1 VTEKNE
7 KILVPDI
14 GGAKDVV
21 VIEVHV
27 SKGDQIS
34 VDDSLITIESDKA
47 SMDIPASTS
56 GKVED
61 VKLKVGDKVSE
72 GSIILLLKTA
82 EGSQAET
89 SEKSPAPEKSNE
101 QPKTESKK
109 SIEAPA
115 KKQAEEVVS
124 DEEYSD
130 IHAGPAVRRIAQEL
144 NIDLRQIK
152 GSGEKNRILKED
164 LKNHLA
170 GGASVGVA
178 RMPAAPSIDFSRFGE
193 VETKPLSKIKKAT
206 AVNLSRSWVTIPHV
220 TQFDEADVTELEN
233 FRQSQKKNAEKNNVK
248 LTPIAFIMKA
258 VVAALKEFPQ
268 FNSSLDSTGENLIL
282 KKYFHLGVAVETPNG
297 LVVPVIRDVDKKGVF
312 DLAKELVA
320 ISAKARDSRLSLTDL
335 QGACFSISSLGG
347 IGGTGFTPIINAPEV
362 AILGVSKS
370 QYKPVYQDND
380 QFSPRLMMPLSLSY
394 DHRVIDGAEAA
405 RFIVYLAEKLSDIRT
420 LLL

>member
-1 VTEKNE
+1 MTEKNE